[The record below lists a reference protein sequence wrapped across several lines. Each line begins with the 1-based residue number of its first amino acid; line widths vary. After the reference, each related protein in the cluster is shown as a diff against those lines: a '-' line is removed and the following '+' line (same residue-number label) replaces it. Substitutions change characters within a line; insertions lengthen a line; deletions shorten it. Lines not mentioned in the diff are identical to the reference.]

1 VSQTLDKGFSM
12 GVAWDSRFPFSSEVP
27 MRHPSVAMA
36 VATSIAALFAP
47 ATPAA
52 EQSGSVRKSGG
63 AESSTGLL
71 IAGAAESAGAKLAL
85 TKAAG
90 GNGGGNA
97 GGNSAVPPGR
107 RCDPNDPR
115 PGCQPLPKSPKK

>member
-1 VSQTLDKGFSM
+1 
-12 GVAWDSRFPFSSEVP
+12 

-36 VATSIAALFAP
+36 FLIVTFAVN
-47 ATPAA
+47 AVPAA
-52 EQSGSVRKSGG
+52 DNKSKDGKSESGKST
-63 AESSTGLL
+63 ALVV
-71 IAGAAESAGAKLAL
+71 ANAAESAGAKLMLNQANNGNG
-85 TKAAG
+85 G